1 VSVAAALYPLA
12 YLVRQIGGPVLRVDN
27 LTTPGAEPHELELNA
42 SRIKHIQQARL
53 VVYLGSGFQPA
64 VQAAAGKARDRAVDL
79 LPART
84 SRRSDPHMWLDPEAM
99 RQAGAV
105 FERRLEATDQSH
117 AANYRARGAVF
128 DSKLATLAG
137 EFRAGLRRCQRR
149 DIFTSHQAFGRLAAR
164 YGLRQIGIAGRSPED
179 EPTPRRLAQL
189 TRLAARSGA
198 TTIFVEK
205 LGSSKL
211 SETAAAEIGA
221 RTAELDPVEGA
232 PDTGDYL
239 SAMRGNLAALKLALG
254 CA

>member
-1 VSVAAALYPLA
+1 
-12 YLVRQIGGPVLRVDN
+12 VDN

-42 SRIKHIQQARL
+42 SRIKQIQQARL
-53 VVYLGSGFQPA
+53 VVYLGGGFQPA
-64 VQAAAGKARDRAVDL
+64 VQAAAGKAPDRAVDL
-79 LPART
+79 LPAHT
-84 SRRSDPHMWLDPEAM
+84 SRTPDPHVWLDPGAM
-99 RQAGAV
+99 RQAGAIL
-105 FERRLEATDQSH
+105 EKRLEAVDPPQ
-117 AANYRARGAVF
+117 AASYRARGAVF
-128 DSKLATLAG
+128 DSRLASLSG
-137 EFRAGLRRCQRR
+137 EFRAGLRQCQRR

-179 EPTPRRLAQL
+179 EPTPRRLGRL
-189 TRLAARSGA
+189 TGLAARSGA

-232 PDTGDYL
+232 PDAGDYL

-254 CA
+254 CV

>member
-1 VSVAAALYPLA
+1 LA
-12 YLVRQIGGPVLRVDN
+12 RQIGGPGLRVDN

-42 SRIKHIQQARL
+42 SRIKQIQQAGL
-53 VVYLGSGFQPA
+53 VVYLGGGFQPA
-64 VQAAAGKARDRAVDL
+64 VQAAAGKAPARAVDL
-79 LPART
+79 LPAHT
-84 SRRSDPHMWLDPEAM
+84 SRAPDPHMWLDPEAM

-105 FERRLEATDQSH
+105 FERRLEAVDQSH
-117 AANYRARGAVF
+117 ATNYRERWAIF
-128 DSKLATLAG
+128 DSRLAALGA
-137 EFRAGLRRCQRR
+137 EFRAGLRQCLRR

-179 EPTPRRLAQL
+179 EPTPGRLARL
-189 TRLAARSGA
+189 TRIASRSGA

-232 PDTGDYL
+232 PDKGDYM
-239 SAMRGNLAALKLALG
+239 SAMRSNLDALRLALG
-254 CA
+254 CV